1 MKKVQDKNHV
11 DEKTFLLYY
20 LFCKQN
26 ALVAESVDAS
36 DLKSDWANNSVPVQ
50 VWPRANK
57 KELLKRSLFLFNYC
71 GLFGGLLLRK
81 NFLISSLIETF

>member
-1 MKKVQDKNHV
+1 MKKLQDKNHV

-50 VWPRANK
+50 VWSRAVFR
-57 KELLKRSLFLFNYC
+57 LSLMRAFFIAV
-71 GLFGGLLLRK
+71 GK
-81 NFLISSLIETF
+81 

>member
-11 DEKTFLLYY
+11 DVKTFLLYY

-50 VWPRANK
+50 VWSRAVFQALFN
-57 KELLKRSLFLFNYC
+57 ESLFYC
-71 GLFGGLLLRK
+71 CGEIVGKMTTLYIYGY
-81 NFLISSLIETF
+81 NFYAVLA

>member
-1 MKKVQDKNHV
+1 MKKLQDKNHV

-50 VWPRANK
+50 VWSRAVFQALFN
-57 KELLKRSLFLFNYC
+57 ESLFYC
-71 GLFGGLLLRK
+71 CGEIVGMMTTLYIYGY
-81 NFLISSLIETF
+81 NFYAVLA

>member
-50 VWPRANK
+50 VWSRAIFQALFR
-57 KELLKRSLFLFNYC
+57 ESFLFFSGEIAGKMTTLYIY
-71 GLFGGLLLRK
+71 GY
-81 NFLISSLIETF
+81 NFYAILA

>member
-50 VWPRANK
+50 VWPRAIFRLSF
-57 KELLKRSLFLFNYC
+57 ESLFY
-71 GLFGGLLLRK
+71 
-81 NFLISSLIETF
+81 